1 MAFRCKCG
9 AWWTGLKVEHC
20 TVCHQSFTG
29 TNSGDKHRVAV
40 NFKLDENG
48 RKVRLSDRNRC
59 LSEDE
64 MREAGMSKNH
74 FGLWSLGGGNWRRE
88 ETDE

>member
-1 MAFRCKCG
+1 MAYGCKCG

-20 TVCHQSFTG
+20 VVCHQSFTG
-29 TNSGDKHRVAV
+29 TNSADKHRVAV

-48 RKVRLSDRNRC
+48 RKVRLSHHNRC
-59 LSEDE
+59 LTEDE
-64 MREAGMSKNH
+64 MREVGMTKNY
-74 FGLWSLGGGNWRRE
+74 FGLWSLGGGNWRKE